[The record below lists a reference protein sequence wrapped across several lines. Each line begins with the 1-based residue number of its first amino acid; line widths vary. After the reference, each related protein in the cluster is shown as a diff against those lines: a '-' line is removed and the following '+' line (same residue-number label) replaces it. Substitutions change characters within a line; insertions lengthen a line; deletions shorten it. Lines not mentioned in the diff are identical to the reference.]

1 MTLAELMVV
10 LVIIGV
16 VSAATRPLF
25 TRDRIKREGRE
36 FAAQLARDFQRVR
49 QQAVAERL
57 PIRAFVFSD
66 RVEFRSAVL
75 GTTFANPPKAAELT
89 DPVLRTHT
97 TRDGLQ
103 IWAVKPA
110 PATPSSQLLS
120 PSIHE
125 RIEWTGLGQAR
136 VVGANS
142 TAITLY
148 IRNNNIP
155 TGQDREFRLTIAPLS
170 GAVSMLEGW

>member
-16 VSAATRPLF
+16 VSAASRPLF
-25 TRDRIKREGRE
+25 TRDRIKHEGRD
-36 FAAQLARDFQRVR
+36 FAAQLARDFQRAR
-49 QQAVAERL
+49 QQAVSERL

-75 GTTFANPPKAAELT
+75 GATFANPPRAAELS

-97 TRDGLQ
+97 ARNGLQ
-103 IWAVKPA
+103 IWAVTPA
-110 PATPSSQLLS
+110 PAAPSSQVLS
-120 PSIHE
+120 TSAHQ
-125 RIEWTGLGQAR
+125 RIEWSGLGQAR
-136 VVGANS
+136 VVDANS

-148 IRNNNIP
+148 IRNTNIP
-155 TGQDREFRLTIAPLS
+155 NAQERDFRITVAPMS
-170 GAVSMLEGW
+170 GAVSLQEGW